1 MERCQCPIC
10 GGTLEISLLSGEAV
24 CEACGNRARVDFD
37 RTKEY
42 RRIYHE
48 AEKAACLNT
57 AAGYAE
63 AIELLE
69 SISFVKEAKSKTADY
84 QTRAQELRERQAA
97 RSKEE
102 KASGKRDTAFGTV
115 LIVLVILIVLAALV
129 GAFVVVFRLVRGE
142 LSPQMTVAVIVTIAV
157 LVIGAIIGKIKG

>member
-37 RTKEY
+37 RTAEY

-69 SISFVKEAKSKTADY
+69 SISFVKEAKL
-84 QTRAQELRERQAA
+84 RA
-97 RSKEE
+97 
-102 KASGKRDTAFGTV
+102 
-115 LIVLVILIVLAALV
+115 LIPTLEILTLSTLDPQKVKLA
-129 GAFVVVFRLVRGE
+129 G
-142 LSPQMTVAVIVTIAV
+142 
-157 LVIGAIIGKIKG
+157 